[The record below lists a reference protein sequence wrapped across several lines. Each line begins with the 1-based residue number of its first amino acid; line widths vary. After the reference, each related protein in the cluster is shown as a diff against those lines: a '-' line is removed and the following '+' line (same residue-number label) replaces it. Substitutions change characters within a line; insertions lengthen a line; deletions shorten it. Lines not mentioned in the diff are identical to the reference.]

1 MVLDTSA
8 IVAILQ
14 DEPERP
20 TFTRLIGTDPQPL
33 MSAVTRVECTFVME
47 GRKREPGRKE
57 LELFLREAEV
67 DVVAVTPEQ
76 ADLTCEAFRRFGKG
90 RHPAALNIGNC
101 FAYAFA
107 KAMREPLLYEGSD
120 FSRTD
125 IASAA

>member
-20 TFTRLIGTDPQPL
+20 TFTRLIGADPQPL
-33 MSAVTRVECTFVME
+33 MSAVTRVECTFVVE

-67 DVVAVTPEQ
+67 DVIAVTPEQ
-76 ADLTCEAFRRFGKG
+76 ADLACEAFRRFGKG
-90 RHPAALNIGNC
+90 RHPAALNIGDC
-101 FAYAFA
+101 FAYALA
-107 KAMREPLLYEGSD
+107 KAMREPLLYKGSD